1 MSEAKASKLK
11 LGMAA
16 LGAGFCVLG
25 IVLAVLAVVNRQ
37 ERGPTSLTLYPER
50 QEEIVAERRAREMQ
64 SRLNLRED
72 QIPAFTAAIMEVRE
86 QVRILREN
94 SPGDIDRLRQMRQAM
109 IQELDVRVAPLLD
122 DEQRARYE
130 QSKEILVD
138 RLERL
143 RGLRQLFFDRRQQ

>member
-37 ERGPTSLTLYPER
+37 ERGSTSLTLYPER

-72 QIPAFTAAIMEVRE
+72 QIPAFTSAIMEVRE
-86 QVRILREN
+86 QVRIMREN
-94 SPGDIDRLRQMRQAM
+94 SAGDIDRLQMRQAM

-138 RLERL
+138 RVEKL